1 MKTPVRSTASE
12 KSMPDERLDQHARAD
27 HLRDQVEG
35 DDGERAERRRG
46 ARRPLAAAGTTST
59 SAIVYLPELR
69 IRSASRNITVRNA
82 TRNPIEYR
90 NPSKP

>member
-1 MKTPVRSTASE
+1 VPRAAA
-12 KSMPDERLDQHARAD
+12 ARAGVSFSRND
-27 HLRDQVEG
+27 N
-35 DDGERAERRRG
+35 
-46 ARRPLAAAGTTST
+46 T
-59 SAIVYLPELR
+59 SAIVYLPALR